1 MGLVEGLRGSL
12 VAALAILLVLV
23 SIETLGV
30 RHPLNLS
37 VMTFLVAVAVYVYVN
52 FRKAL
57 GEPWFNRLAPP
68 IIAASGLGVSLLWA
82 GFDMGAVVIAAAY
95 FGEPI
100 LGYFVY
106 KRLREVDKTWAIV
119 FLSSAA
125 AYAYTLPLVLYNLWA
140 LPAAA
145 DGVKTAALV
154 YFLWRLGR

>member
-12 VAALAILLVLV
+12 VAAL
-23 SIETLGV
+23 GV
-30 RHPLNLS
+30 RYPLNLS

-125 AYAYTLPLVLYNLWA
+125 AYALPLVLYNLWA